1 MSLLGSRPVS
11 WRCPRS
17 MCWIWVWRSV
27 WSPTLVLWMS
37 PYLTRSSFLSS
48 TATSPWT
55 SILKVRF
62 LTNQLLHF
70 TVIVALLIVKQLEHL
85 VSKSTCNNKTNFHV
99 IFLKCNHSS
108 QFVLCNFKVIYIYY
122 MFLTVL
128 NHSSRNLLNSG
139 QFHFCGQW
147 IKKSYSLCRIF
158 TKGVHEARAWN
169 DGGWKSVH
177 CSLQLCVWK
186 AGTELLYEG
195 DSMW

>member
-1 MSLLGSRPVS
+1 MIFVKTQFIRYDKDRRLLKYWNQDYTGYFRYIFRFCCLFYDHMLMSLLGSRPVS

-17 MCWIWVWRSV
+17 MCWIWAWRSV

-85 VSKSTCNNKTNFHV
+85 VSKSTFNNKNKLSCDF
-99 IFLKCNHSS
+99 FEMQS
-108 QFVLCNFKVIYIYY
+108 
-122 MFLTVL
+122 
-128 NHSSRNLLNSG
+128 
-139 QFHFCGQW
+139 FCPV
-147 IKKSYSLCRIF
+147 C
-158 TKGVHEARAWN
+158 
-169 DGGWKSVH
+169 
-177 CSLQLCVWK
+177 
-186 AGTELLYEG
+186 
-195 DSMW
+195 M